1 MKETTKNNKQMVRVG
16 LLQNEINLINEQAK
30 INGESVSQ
38 TARILILRGLENL
51 EIADNLK
58 DSVNFQIAKLDRNQ
72 KEFDK
77 KIMKILML
85 IFKTSFV
92 GKDFIA
98 TFNRKSFPK
107 SDEEFK
113 AYLNKLEE
121 NAIKKAL
128 RKLGEN
134 EDEEI

>member
-1 MKETTKNNKQMVRVG
+1 MNKLIRNKKTQKQIG
-16 LLQNEINLINEQAK
+16 FYENEFELINSIAISNKNDFSNTVREL
-30 INGESVSQ
+30 V
-38 TARILILRGLENL
+38 LRGLENT
-51 EIADNLK
+51 ETAENLK

-92 GKDFIA
+92 SKDFVA
-98 TFNRKSFPK
+98 TFERKSFPK
-107 SDEEFK
+107 TDEEFK

-121 NAIKKAL
+121 IAIKKAL

-134 EDEEI
+134 EDESV

>member
-1 MKETTKNNKQMVRVG
+1 MNKLIRNKKTQKQIG
-16 LLQNEINLINEQAK
+16 FYENEFELINSIAISNKNDFSNTVREL
-30 INGESVSQ
+30 V
-38 TARILILRGLENL
+38 LRGLENT
-51 EIADNLK
+51 ETAENLK

-113 AYLNKLEE
+113 EYLNKIEE
-121 NAIKKAL
+121 IAIKKAL

-134 EDEEI
+134 EDESV

>member
-1 MKETTKNNKQMVRVG
+1 MNKIQKNYKIKKHIGLTEDDINLVNSYASLTKNDFSTSCR
-16 LLQNEINLINEQAK
+16 E
-30 INGESVSQ
+30 
-38 TARILILRGLENL
+38 LILRGLENL
-51 EIADNLK
+51 EIADNLR
-58 DSVNFQIAKLDRNQ
+58 DSVNFSIAKLDRNQ

-107 SDEEFK
+107 TDEEFK

-121 NAIKKAL
+121 IAIKKAL

-134 EDEEI
+134 EDESV

>member
-1 MKETTKNNKQMVRVG
+1 MNKLIRNKKTQKQIG
-16 LLQNEINLINEQAK
+16 FYENEFELINSIAISNKNDFSNTVREL
-30 INGESVSQ
+30 V
-38 TARILILRGLENL
+38 LRGLENT
-51 EIADNLK
+51 ETAENLK

-92 GKDFIA
+92 SKDFVA
-98 TFNRKSFPK
+98 TFQRKNFAN

-113 AYLNKLEE
+113 AYLNKIEE
-121 NAIKKAL
+121 IAIKKAL
-128 RKLGEN
+128 KKLGEN
-134 EDEEI
+134 EE

>member
-1 MKETTKNNKQMVRVG
+1 MNKVQKNYKIKKHIGLTEDDINLVNSYASLTKNDFSTSCR
-16 LLQNEINLINEQAK
+16 E
-30 INGESVSQ
+30 
-38 TARILILRGLENL
+38 LILRGLENL
-51 EIADNLK
+51 EIADGLK

-113 AYLNKLEE
+113 EYLNKIEE
-121 NAIKKAL
+121 IAIKKAL

-134 EDEEI
+134 EDESV

>member
-1 MKETTKNNKQMVRVG
+1 M
-16 LLQNEINLINEQAK
+16 
-30 INGESVSQ
+30 
-38 TARILILRGLENL
+38 
-51 EIADNLK
+51 
-58 DSVNFQIAKLDRNQ
+58 NFQIAKLDRNQ

-98 TFNRKSFPK
+98 TFNRKSFSK

-113 AYLNKLEE
+113 EYLNKIEE
-121 NAIKKAL
+121 IAIKKAL

-134 EDEEI
+134 EDESV

>member
-1 MKETTKNNKQMVRVG
+1 MKEITKNNKQMIRVG

-51 EIADNLK
+51 EIAGNLK

-85 IFKTSFV
+85 IFKASFIS
-92 GKDFIA
+92 KDFVA
-98 TFNRKSFPK
+98 TFQRKNFAN

-113 AYLNKLEE
+113 AYLNKIEE
-121 NAIKKAL
+121 VAIKKAL
-128 RKLGEN
+128 KKLGEN
-134 EDEEI
+134 EE